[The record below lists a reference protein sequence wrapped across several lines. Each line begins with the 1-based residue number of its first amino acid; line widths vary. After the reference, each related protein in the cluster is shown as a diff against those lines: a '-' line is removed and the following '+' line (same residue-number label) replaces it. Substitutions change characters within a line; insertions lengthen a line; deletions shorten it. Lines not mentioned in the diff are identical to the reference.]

1 LKKQSIEIVW
11 FKRDLRISDHKPL
24 YNASLAG
31 VPLLPLYVIEPDYWA
46 QPSASRRHWCF
57 INDCLNDLSADCST
71 LGQPLIIKV
80 GEIRKV
86 FEEIHN
92 EFNILTI
99 HSHEETGGDWTYKR
113 DILVREWC
121 RKTSINLVEYP
132 NNGIVRGL
140 QNRDE
145 WAKIRNRRVHEKIT
159 PTPER
164 IKPIRIS
171 LSDTIPLKN
180 DLMFGLPIKGKV
192 QKGGRKEAI
201 LLLKSFTEAR
211 GRDYLLNISSPVK
224 SDRSCSRIS
233 THLTWGTI
241 TVKEILNSLGQKT
254 IDFKDSKEAIN
265 KRNLSAFKSRLAWR
279 CHFIQK
285 LEDQPNI
292 EFKCMHELFEGL
304 RENDFNTSY
313 FDAWCKGKTGFPF
326 IDACMRFLM
335 YNGWI
340 TFRARALLVSF
351 ASYNLWL
358 DWRMTGPYLAK
369 LFTDFEPGIHF
380 SQLQMQSGV
389 TGINAIRIY
398 NPIKQSYDQDKNG
411 LFIKKWLPELQNVP
425 LGFIHQPWLMNDTL
439 QDRSRCMIGK
449 DYPHPIIEYKPSYNK
464 AKERIRK
471 VREEISF
478 NKISKNVFK
487 NLGSR
492 KSRIVRS
499 KSIKSSSQMSFDL

>member
-1 LKKQSIEIVW
+1 MTITQLTYILALNKHKN
-11 FKRDLRISDHKPL
+11 FTKAAKACMIS
-24 YNASLAG
+24 
-31 VPLLPLYVIEPDYWA
+31 
-46 QPSASRRHWCF
+46 QPS
-57 INDCLNDLSADCST
+57 LSM
-71 LGQPLIIKV
+71 Q
-80 GEIRKV
+80 
-86 FEEIHN
+86 
-92 EFNILTI
+92 
-99 HSHEETGGDWTYKR
+99 
-113 DILVREWC
+113 
-121 RKTSINLVEYP
+121 
-132 NNGIVRGL
+132 
-140 QNRDE
+140 
-145 WAKIRNRRVHEKIT
+145 
-159 PTPER
+159 
-164 IKPIRIS
+164 
-171 LSDTIPLKN
+171 
-180 DLMFGLPIKGKV
+180 
-192 QKGGRKEAI
+192 
-201 LLLKSFTEAR
+201 
-211 GRDYLLNISSPVK
+211 
-224 SDRSCSRIS
+224 
-233 THLTWGTI
+233 
-241 TVKEILNSLGQKT
+241 
-254 IDFKDSKEAIN
+254 
-265 KRNLSAFKSRLAWR
+265 
-279 CHFIQK
+279 IQK

-398 NPIKQSYDQDKNG
+398 NPIKQSHDQDKNG

-425 LGFIHQPWLMNDTL
+425 LGFIHEPWLMNDTL

-449 DYPHPIIEYKPSYNK
+449 DYPHPIIEYKPSYNN

-471 VREEISF
+471 VREGISF